1 MATQSSHDRAQ
12 LPDPL
17 TRIEAARR
25 EVGHTE
31 VRRSVARLLVG
42 VFLILI
48 VSAPV
53 AQLIVDPGFYTTAR
67 AAFRGAQVPTGQA
80 EPRSALQGL
89 FDRNWSLLASIDRF
103 DDLIAD
109 NSLVVTVIRS
119 PVQYLLTTRL
129 GTGTEQVYQGTEEWL
144 FYAPDVAYVT
154 GNGFLA
160 PAQLAR
166 RATSGDTLV
175 AAAQPDPRPVIFD
188 LHQQLAR
195 RGINLI
201 IMPTPVKP
209 GVHPERLTGR
219 ARGGAAIARNPSY
232 GSFVEELTRQGV
244 LVFDVAAELEEMKR
258 ATTEPL
264 YLATDTHWLPET
276 VELVA
281 ERLASFIDQHTDLPG
296 RPPTLYRTSQIVVTN
311 SGDTTRL
318 LDLPAAQTAYP
329 AETVTLR
336 QIASPDG
343 VVWRADQDADVLLL
357 GDSFANVFSVDE
369 MGWGNAAGLA
379 EQLSFALQ
387 RPVDR
392 IARNDNGAYASREV
406 LATELGRGRDRLAG
420 KRLVVLQFA
429 NRELGQGDWRVV
441 DPTLTAPP
449 DLASFVN
456 PRPSLQLE
464 VRGVV
469 AEIGPVPRSRS
480 VPYKDHIVGVHLTAI
495 TAETGGPPVDG
506 TEALVYLWSMQD
518 DELTPVADFRAG
530 DLIHLR
536 LEPWASVAD
545 DLDGIN
551 RGEVGNLS
559 VRFAEPWWGQLV
571 EDAP

>member
-175 AAAQPDPRPVIFD
+175 AAAPTRPAARHLRPAPAAGTPRD
-188 LHQQLAR
+188 QSHHHADAR
-195 RGINLI
+195 Q
-201 IMPTPVKP
+201 
-209 GVHPERLTGR
+209 
-219 ARGGAAIARNPSY
+219 A
-232 GSFVEELTRQGV
+232 
-244 LVFDVAAELEEMKR
+244 
-258 ATTEPL
+258 
-264 YLATDTHWLPET
+264 
-276 VELVA
+276 
-281 ERLASFIDQHTDLPG
+281 G
-296 RPPTLYRTSQIVVTN
+296 RPP
-311 SGDTTRL
+311 
-318 LDLPAAQTAYP
+318 
-329 AETVTLR
+329 
-336 QIASPDG
+336 
-343 VVWRADQDADVLLL
+343 
-357 GDSFANVFSVDE
+357 
-369 MGWGNAAGLA
+369 
-379 EQLSFALQ
+379 
-387 RPVDR
+387 
-392 IARNDNGAYASREV
+392 
-406 LATELGRGRDRLAG
+406 
-420 KRLVVLQFA
+420 
-429 NRELGQGDWRVV
+429 
-441 DPTLTAPP
+441 
-449 DLASFVN
+449 
-456 PRPSLQLE
+456 
-464 VRGVV
+464 
-469 AEIGPVPRSRS
+469 
-480 VPYKDHIVGVHLTAI
+480 
-495 TAETGGPPVDG
+495 
-506 TEALVYLWSMQD
+506 
-518 DELTPVADFRAG
+518 
-530 DLIHLR
+530 
-536 LEPWASVAD
+536 
-545 DLDGIN
+545 
-551 RGEVGNLS
+551 
-559 VRFAEPWWGQLV
+559 
-571 EDAP
+571 